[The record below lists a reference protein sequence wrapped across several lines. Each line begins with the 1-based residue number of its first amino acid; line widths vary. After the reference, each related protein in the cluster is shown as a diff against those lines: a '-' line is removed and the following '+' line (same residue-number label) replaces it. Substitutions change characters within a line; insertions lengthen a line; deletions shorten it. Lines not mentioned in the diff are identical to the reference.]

1 MSPFISCYCF
11 QLSACLTPGLP
22 WKMRVDFWQLAVL
35 FIFFDQFCNWPM
47 KLSLKFPCI
56 SATSCA
62 TSKTTHYTG
71 AEFNREP
78 LQFKHHRHVSLFSF
92 CRGAALQKERNSE
105 WWAGECGD
113 SFPSSVC
120 VHHVSWP
127 LLAFMFCLAEFPAPA
142 VSVSLLKIGVPQRQ
156 ETLPPLHPF
165 QLSSA

>member
-11 QLSACLTPGLP
+11 QLSSCLTPGLP
-22 WKMRVDFWQLAVL
+22 WKMRVDFWQLL
-35 FIFFDQFCNWPM
+35 FY
-47 KLSLKFPCI
+47 LSFLTNSAIGLRSSLWSFPCV
-56 SATSCA
+56 SLTSRA

-78 LQFKHHRHVSLFSF
+78 LQFKRHRHVSLF
-92 CRGAALQKERNSE
+92 CRGAALLKERNGE
-105 WWAGECGD
+105 RWAGERGD
-113 SFPSSVC
+113 GFPSSVR

-142 VSVSLLKIGVPQRQ
+142 VSVSSLKIGVPQRQ